1 MKSALFAEQAARLGT
16 ILGATFVLAA
26 CGPNHVAPFTPRE
39 RVYETGRYAQ
49 KDPNARPT
57 NGSLY
62 SDARGGL
69 LEDTRAVRVGDF
81 VVIHIEESADASGA
95 STTNLSKDSSGSAG
109 ADALVGIIPAMKKA
123 YPNMDPSKLFDYV
136 SSSKFA
142 GAGDTARKGTLTGNI
157 AARVVRDMPNGDLF
171 LEGTKVILINNEE
184 YHMYVSG
191 LVRPTDIAQDNTISS
206 TRIADAQIE
215 FTGRGDIADQQRK
228 GWGARLLDTINPF

>member
-1 MKSALFAEQAARLGT
+1 MRTAAIFTVICAALLCE
-16 ILGATFVLAA
+16 A
-26 CGPNHVAPFTPRE
+26 CGPAHIAPFTPRQ
-39 RVYETGRYAQ
+39 RLYEAGRYAQ
-49 KDPNARPT
+49 KDPAAKPT

-62 SDARGGL
+62 SDAYGGL

-95 STTNLSKDSSGSAG
+95 STTNLSKDSSGNSG
-109 ADALVGIIPAMKKA
+109 ADALVGILPALKKA
-123 YPNMDPSKLFDYV
+123 YPDMDPTKLFEYAAK
-136 SSSKFA
+136 SGFA
-142 GAGDTARKGTLTGNI
+142 GEGDTARKGTLTGNI

-184 YHMYVSG
+184 YHLYVSG
-191 LVRPTDIAQDNTISS
+191 LVRPTDIAQDNTVSS

-228 GWGARLLDTINPF
+228 GWGARLLDTVNPF